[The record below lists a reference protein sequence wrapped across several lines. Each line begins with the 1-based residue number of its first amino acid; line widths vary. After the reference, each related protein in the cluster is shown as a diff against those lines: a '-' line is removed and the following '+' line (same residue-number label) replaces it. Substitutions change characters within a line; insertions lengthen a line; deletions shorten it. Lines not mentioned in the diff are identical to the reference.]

1 MSRSLAPAL
10 VTAADLMELDAD
22 SEPLPGDKRK
32 GFIERYIHGEIYRAR
47 PEVMAVVHSHSASV
61 IPFGATRTR
70 LRPIYHMG
78 SFLWSGAPVFDI
90 RKVREENDLL
100 IRDRPL
106 GKALAGTL
114 AKCNCVLMRGHGMTV
129 IGDSVPEAVFRAI
142 YTEMNARMQLQATQL
157 EGPDR
162 VPQRRGGQALARLR
176 TAARSSGRGSCGKGR
191 LAGEVGLDQ
200 LIVRQQAE
208 VQLQALYPV
217 GVRGNADRVIEK
229 HHGRILDD
237 QPLGLRQ
244 QPVLRRALRQPQR
257 FVDGLIER
265 RAAIVRE
272 VGGSRRSGVEKR
284 KQEALRI
291 GCAHIPAVKE
301 HVAFALAHGGD
312 DFRPARLADQF
323 NLDPDSPQ
331 IALDGSGDLGGE
343 SQRAVVNDPEG
354 WDRGKAVLT

>member
-1 MSRSLAPAL
+1 MKKPKLSASRALIDDLVAASRILAQHEVLDAYGHVSARSDKTPERFIMSRSLAPAL

-114 AKCNCVLMRGHGMTV
+114 AECNCVLMRGHGMTV

-157 EGPDR
+157 EGP
-162 VPQRRGGQALARLR
+162 
-176 TAARSSGRGSCGKGR
+176 
-191 LAGEVGLDQ
+191 
-200 LIVRQQAE
+200 
-208 VQLQALYPV
+208 
-217 GVRGNADRVIEK
+217 IEFLSDEE
-229 HHGRILDD
+229 G
-237 QPLGLRQ
+237 
-244 QPVLRRALRQPQR
+244 
-257 FVDGLIER
+257 
-265 RAAIVRE
+265 
-272 VGGSRRSGVEKR
+272 RRSQASNRGTLERPWELWKR
-284 KQEALRI
+284 EAR
-291 GCAHIPAVKE
+291 
-301 HVAFALAHGGD
+301 
-312 DFRPARLADQF
+312 RRT
-323 NLDPDSPQ
+323 
-331 IALDGSGDLGGE
+331 
-343 SQRAVVNDPEG
+343 R
-354 WDRGKAVLT
+354 R